1 MREVFSVTQD
11 IVMEIFREAIM
22 LAFKLALPVLLTAM
36 IVGLVIAILQ
46 AATQIHE
53 QTISFAPKAIAV
65 GLVLFFMAPWMTN
78 EIIDFVN
85 FVFEKMATIPI
96 T

>member
-1 MREVFSVTQD
+1 MTQD
-11 IVMEIFREAIM
+11 LVMEIMRETVM
-22 LAFKLALPVLLTAM
+22 LAFKLALPVLLVAM

-53 QTISFAPKAIAV
+53 QTLSFAPKAICV
-65 GLVLFFMAPWMTN
+65 GLALFFLAPWMTS
-78 EIIDFVN
+78 ECLDFMN
-85 FVFEKMATIPI
+85 FIFEKIQQIPI

>member
-1 MREVFSVTQD
+1 
-11 IVMEIFREAIM
+11 MEIFREAIM
-22 LAFKLALPVLLTAM
+22 LAFKLALPVLLVAM

-65 GLVLFFMAPWMTN
+65 GLMLFFLAPWMTN
-78 EIIDFVN
+78 ECIDFVN
-85 FVFEKMATIPI
+85 FIFEKMAQTPI
-96 T
+96 V

>member
-1 MREVFSVTQD
+1 MTQD
-11 IVMEIFREAIM
+11 IVMSIMREVIM
-22 LAFKLALPVLLTAM
+22 LTFKLALPVLLVAM

-53 QTISFAPKAIAV
+53 QTISFAPKAVAV
-65 GLVLFFMAPWMTN
+65 GLTLFFLAPWMTN

-85 FVFEKMATIPI
+85 FIFETMSATPI
-96 T
+96 S

>member
-1 MREVFSVTQD
+1 MTQD
-11 IVMEIFREAIM
+11 VVMSIFREVIM
-22 LAFKLALPVLLTAM
+22 LTFKLALPVLLVAM

-53 QTISFAPKAIAV
+53 QTISFAPKAVAV
-65 GLVLFFMAPWMTN
+65 GLVLFFLGPWMTN

-85 FVFEKMATIPI
+85 FIFETMSATPI
-96 T
+96 S